1 MLKAAYNPTQAPVK
15 PMGTLHLMLIMGGL
29 VALPFWLADS
39 CKRDSGSSGS
49 YSSTQS
55 DLESKE
61 RSLERGDRLIYGDIR
76 VESKEDIEKAAKEWQ
91 KEEKEGIGQH
101 Y

>member
-1 MLKAAYNPTQAPVK
+1 MVLFVVAA
-15 PMGTLHLMLIMGGL
+15 GIG
-29 VALPFWLADS
+29 S
-39 CKRDSGSSGS
+39 CFPSAKSTSS